1 MNFIIEPGSL
11 ADIDE
16 LERLYDELNDH
27 LSATINYP
35 GWIKGIYP
43 VRENAAAGVDDNS
56 LFVARCDGRIAGS
69 VILDHQPEKAYE
81 NIVWKIDADYS
92 YIFVAVSYTHL
103 TLPTT

>member
-35 GWIKGIYP
+35 
-43 VRENAAAGVDDNS
+43 
-56 LFVARCDGRIAGS
+56 DG
-69 VILDHQPEKAYE
+69 
-81 NIVWKIDADYS
+81 
-92 YIFVAVSYTHL
+92 
-103 TLPTT
+103 

>member
-56 LFVARCDGRIAGS
+56 LLWDYPHQEQSARR
-69 VILDHQPEKAYE
+69 
-81 NIVWKIDADYS
+81 
-92 YIFVAVSYTHL
+92 VS
-103 TLPTT
+103 

>member
-35 GWIKGIYP
+35 GFIRFVRMRLP
-43 VRENAAAGVDDNS
+43 VWM
-56 LFVARCDGRIAGS
+56 I
-69 VILDHQPEKAYE
+69 
-81 NIVWKIDADYS
+81 IVC
-92 YIFVAVSYTHL
+92 L
-103 TLPTT
+103 LPDVTGGLRVLSF

>member
-35 GWIKGIYP
+35 GWIKGFIRFVRMRLP
-43 VRENAAAGVDDNS
+43 VWM
-56 LFVARCDGRIAGS
+56 I
-69 VILDHQPEKAYE
+69 
-81 NIVWKIDADYS
+81 IVC
-92 YIFVAVSYTHL
+92 L
-103 TLPTT
+103 LPDVTGGLRVLSF

>member
-81 NIVWKIDADYS
+81 MRIIVIFLWYALLL
-92 YIFVAVSYTHL
+92 YIHL
-103 TLPTT
+103 FCKWELDMH